1 MDLKSIAILI
11 IFLVFILPGLIHI
24 ISFSFSSLSAS
35 PEEIAEEG
43 AEIIAEQAVPWWVG
57 VMEWFA
63 QLPNQIASVLLL
75 GFVFFLIWIGVL
87 K

>member
-24 ISFSFSSLSAS
+24 ISFSFLISSAS
-35 PEEIAEEG
+35 PEKVAEEG

-57 VMEWFA
+57 VIEWLA
-63 QLPNQIASVLLL
+63 NLPSSIATFFII
-75 GFVFFLIWIGVL
+75 GFVFFLRWIG
-87 K
+87 